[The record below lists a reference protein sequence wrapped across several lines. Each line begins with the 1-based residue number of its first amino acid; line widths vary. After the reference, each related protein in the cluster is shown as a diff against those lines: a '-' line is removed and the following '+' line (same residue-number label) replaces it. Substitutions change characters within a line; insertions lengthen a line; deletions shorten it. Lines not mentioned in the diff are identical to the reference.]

1 MQRTD
6 EFDFGVTWLMSQ
18 FHEDWSHNGPTAVA
32 AAEYHLWD
40 ELAPGAVLAVRDDA
54 RLLRR
59 LPSATIEALWQAGTA
74 TGPAFF
80 SGSPTGVTSG
90 GQWME
95 TLIALCDDW
104 LARNVGDSDHPST
117 THGNSE
123 DEELADAVLAEIA
136 EARFVPDAVRR
147 DLASCARQCTP
158 DLAFRLLLRA
168 MAEAD
173 TGRGG
178 TLSPEHYARLEEL
191 GAALHYG
198 EFLVSEVR
206 HLVRPASA

>member
-1 MQRTD
+1 VHRTD
-6 EFDFGVTWLMSQ
+6 EFDFGVTWLMSL

-40 ELAPGAVLAVRDDA
+40 ELDPDAVLTVRHDA

-80 SGSPTGVTSG
+80 SGGCTGVTSG
-90 GQWME
+90 AQWME
-95 TLIALCDDW
+95 TLIALCDAW
-104 LARNVGDSDHPST
+104 LARNAGDSVHPST
-117 THGNSE
+117 APGAS
-123 DEELADAVLAEIA
+123 DGEELADAVLAAIA

-147 DLASCARQCTP
+147 DLAECTRRCTP

-168 MAEAD
+168 MAQAG
-173 TGRGG
+173 TGRDAA
-178 TLSPEHYARLEEL
+178 LSPEHYERLEQL
-191 GAALHYG
+191 GSALHYG
-198 EFLVSEVR
+198 EFVVPEVR
-206 HLVRPASA
+206 HLVTGD